1 MRTDGHEE
9 AFLNFAN
16 EPEKY
21 SKQTAR
27 ALLLHGVASEG
38 RHHVKQTK
46 RET

>member
-9 AFLNFAN
+9 AFLSFAN
-16 EPEKY
+16 APDKY
-21 SKQTAR
+21 SKQIAR

-38 RHHVKQTK
+38 RQHVKQTK